1 MAEWVIIAGL
11 IGGGYLLTKKNQQGV
26 TPPSVTPNAGGVLS
40 PLVPAQPS
48 GPVPKH
54 LLAGAVILT
63 DSQIADMEI
72 ALVKYWT
79 YPKTDPP
86 RFKTQALAM
95 LPVEQITVPTNCQ
108 TGGNYLGPPLAIT
121 ATKEGEL
128 ALSGVGA
135 IGGAAGGTF
144 GSAGGLFGSG
154 FAASGTA
161 LGTAIPV
168 AGAVIGIGLSIYNA
182 ISAHHA
188 AAVKNEQGLE
198 CALLPPANQS
208 LIVIE
213 NAVIQGVITIQQ
225 GQTALDTLVSDFRR
239 AATNGQSGQLE
250 ERPGRLNAM
259 GWYAHFL
266 HAIVIKKQNRY
277 ASLVSN

>member
-1 MAEWVIIAGL
+1 MAEWVIIGGL
-11 IGGGYLLTKKNQQGV
+11 IAGGYLLTKKQAAGV
-26 TPPSVTPNAGGVLS
+26 TPPSVTPIAGGGS
-40 PLVPAQPS
+40 QPLVPAQPS
-48 GPVPKH
+48 GPVPRH
-54 LLAGAVILT
+54 LLAGAALLS
-63 DSQIADMEI
+63 DSDIADMEI
-72 ALVKYWT
+72 KLVKYWT

-86 RFKTQALAM
+86 RFKTQALQM
-95 LPVEQITVPTNCQ
+95 LPNEQISLPSNCQ
-108 TGGNYLGPPLAIT
+108 TGGSYLGPPLAIT

-128 ALSGVGA
+128 VLGGVGA
-135 IGGAAGGTF
+135 IGAAAGGTF

-154 FAASGTA
+154 FAAAGTT

-168 AGAVIGIGLSIYNA
+168 AGAVIGVGLSIYSA

-198 CALLPPANQS
+198 CSLLPPANQS

-213 NAVIQGVITIQQ
+213 NAVMQGVITVQQ
-225 GQTALDTLVSDFRR
+225 GQTALDTLVSDFRK

-277 ASLVSN
+277 ASLVTN